1 MDKFEELESK
11 LIEVD
16 RLVGDILD
24 SEPAPARGEYGRKIA
39 DLCRKLDWIDFCC
52 VVDHED

>member
-1 MDKFEELESK
+1 MEKFEKLEEK

-16 RLVGDILD
+16 CMIGEILD
-24 SEPAPARGEYGRKIA
+24 NEPESARGEYGRKIA

-52 VVDHED
+52 VVDH

>member
-24 SEPAPARGEYGRKIA
+24 SEPASARGEYGRKIA

>member
-1 MDKFEELESK
+1 MNKFEELKEK

-24 SEPAPARGEYGRKIA
+24 SEPESARGEYGRTIA

>member
-1 MDKFEELESK
+1 MEKFEKLEEK

-16 RLVGDILD
+16 CMIGEILD
-24 SEPAPARGEYGRKIA
+24 NEPESARGEYGRKIA

>member
-1 MDKFEELESK
+1 MNKFEELEEK

-24 SEPAPARGEYGRKIA
+24 SEPAAASGEYGRKIA
-39 DLCRKLDWIDFCC
+39 GLCRKLDWIDFCC
-52 VVDHED
+52 VVDHVD

>member
-1 MDKFEELESK
+1 MDKFEELDSK

-24 SEPAPARGEYGRKIA
+24 SEPASARGEYGKKIA
-39 DLCRKLDWIDFCC
+39 ALCRKLDWIDFCC
-52 VVDHED
+52 VVDH